1 MANKIIYNFEGIVC
15 ESCAYKI
22 EEKISKLDKV
32 KKAYINLINKRITII
47 LNESEEIFDKE
58 IESIVDRIEPNM
70 RIKRVKRNK
79 FKKEYEVE
87 NLNCSSCA
95 EKIKFK
101 IRNINKVTKVNY
113 NPSTK
118 KLIINTKDNSISAK
132 QIDNIIRSIEPDA
145 YIQELDINDKKAKGK
160 EKDKNIN
167 KSIYDYDIPLITG
180 SILYFLA
187 ILIFE
192 FNYFITLPNYF
203 RWIMFGIS
211 YILVGHN
218 VLIKAAKNIK
228 RGQVFDENFLMV
240 IATLGAFAIREF
252 PEAVAVMLFY
262 KVGELFQNRAVDKSR
277 KSIQELMDIKPEY
290 ANLVVGD
297 KVKVVV
303 PQDVHP
309 GDIILV
315 KPGEKVPLDGEVIEG
330 NTMIDNSALTGE
342 SKFINIKE
350 GSEVLSGSINKSN
363 LIKVKVQKEYND
375 STVSKILELIEEAA
389 GRKAPQEKFI
399 TKFARYYTPF
409 VVGTAVLIAFIPP
422 LVLPGQIFSEWIY
435 RALIFLVVSCP
446 CALVISI
453 PLGFFG
459 GIGLSS
465 KRGILVKGSNYLDA
479 LNKIDHVV
487 FDKTGTLTEG
497 KFKVNKVVGINGYNQ
512 DKVLEYAAY
521 AEANSLHPIA
531 NSIINEYS
539 EELNHKRIKE
549 HKEVAGKGIS
559 AIVDNK
565 HILIGNS
572 NLLKSN
578 GVKLKNIESNDKE
591 SLIHLAV
598 DKKHAGYIIIKD
610 NIKDGSKN
618 TIKELKE
625 LGVNVV
631 SMLTGDQNSTAQS
644 VAEKLNIDNYY
655 AELLPH
661 QKVEKMETI
670 IKNSNE
676 DNVVFVGD
684 GINDAPVLA
693 RSDIGVAMG
702 GLGSDAAIEAADIVL
717 MTDEPYK
724 LVEAIKISKKTR
736 KIVWQNIVLALGV
749 KGVVLTLGVFGL
761 ATMWQAVFADV
772 GVALLAVLNSI
783 RIIND

>member
-1 MANKIIYNFEGIVC
+1 MKNKIVYEFDGIVC

-22 EEKISKLDKV
+22 EDKLSKLDKV
-32 KKAYINLINKRITII
+32 KKAYINLINKKLTII
-47 LNESEEIFDKE
+47 LKESERIVDKE
-58 IESIVDRIEPNM
+58 VESIIDKIEPNM
-70 RIKRVKRNK
+70 TIKRQKKNI
-79 FKKEYEVE
+79 FKNEYDVE

-95 EKIKFK
+95 AKITSK
-101 IRNINKVTKVNY
+101 INEIEDVSKVNY

-118 KLIINTKDNSISAK
+118 KLTIKSKDKNIGAK
-132 QIDNIIRSIEPDA
+132 KIDNIIRSIEPDA
-145 YIQELDINDKKAKGK
+145 YIKTLNLRVKDENNTNKKESKT
-160 EKDKNIN
+160 IF
-167 KSIYDYDIPLITG
+167 DYDIPLITG
-180 SILYFLA
+180 SFIYFLA

-192 FNYFITLPNYF
+192 FNYLITLPNYF
-203 RWIMFGIS
+203 KWILFGVS
-211 YILVGHN
+211 YLLIGHN
-218 VLIKAAKNIK
+218 VLIKAFKNIK
-228 RGQVFDENFLMV
+228 RGQIFDENFLMV
-240 IATLGAFAIREF
+240 IATIGAFAIREF

-262 KVGELFQNRAVDKSR
+262 KIGELFQDKAVDKSR
-277 KSIQELMDIKPEY
+277 RSIQDLMDIKPDY
-290 ANLVVGD
+290 ANLIIGE
-297 KVKVVV
+297 KVKEVS
-303 PQDVHP
+303 PQEVHP

-315 KPGEKVPLDGEVIEG
+315 KPGEKIPLDGVIIDG

-342 SKFINIKE
+342 SKFINLEE
-350 GSEVLSGSINKSN
+350 GSKVLSGSINKSS
-363 LIKVKVQKEYND
+363 LIKIKVQKEYED

-399 TKFARYYTPF
+399 TKFAKYYTPF
-409 VVGTAVLIAFIPP
+409 VVGAAVLIAFIPP
-422 LVLPGQIFSEWIY
+422 LVLTGQVFSEWIY

-479 LNKIDHVV
+479 LNKIEHVI

-497 KFKVNKVVGINGYNQ
+497 NFKVNEVVGLNNYTEDDII
-512 DKVLEYAAY
+512 EYAAY
-521 AEANSLHPIA
+521 SEANSLHPIA
-531 NSIINEYS
+531 NSIKEKYNK
-539 EELNHKRIKE
+539 ELKHQRIKE
-549 HKEVAGKGIS
+549 HKEIAGKGVYALI
-559 AIVDNK
+559 DNK
-565 HILIGNS
+565 EILIGNID
-572 NLLKSN
+572 LLKAYD
-578 GVKLKNIESNDKE
+578 VEIENINNVENDN
-591 SLIHLAV
+591 LIHLAI

-610 NIKDGSKN
+610 RIKKDSKKS
-618 TIKELKE
+618 IEELKR
-625 LGVNVV
+625 LGVKNI
-631 SMLTGDQNSTAQS
+631 SMLTGDQKSIAKS
-644 VAEKLNIDNYY
+644 VSDELNIDNYY

-661 QKVEKMETI
+661 QKVENIERI

-693 RSDIGVAMG
+693 RSDIGIAMG

-736 KIVWQNIVLALGV
+736 KIVWQNIILALGV
-749 KGVVLTLGVFGL
+749 KGIVLILGVFGL